1 MTVEIAAKTAAQ
13 DGVETESA
21 VKTATPETNVKVSV
35 VPPSQTYLTNND
47 RLPPMQPCA
56 LGVAGHE
63 QATEPDT
70 QNPLPYHGKPPPA
83 AA

>member
-1 MTVEIAAKTAAQ
+1 METATPETAAQ
-13 DGVETESA
+13 GGVETESA
-21 VKTATPETNVKVSV
+21 VEAAAETNVKVNA

-47 RLPPMQPCA
+47 RLPPIQPCA

-63 QATEPDT
+63 QATDPT
-70 QNPLPYHGKPPPA
+70 THNTLLYRGKPPPA